1 MLISNNFVAALF
13 LILAATFA
21 PSKMEWTTPT
31 DHDFG
36 LILRGVEAKHVF
48 TFRNRSK
55 TQLTVDNVRADCSCT
70 ASDWDIAPVA
80 PDSMGQITI
89 TYDAHKKGYFKKRLT
104 VWIHGQK
111 QAEKLVIQ
119 GEVEE

>member
-1 MLISNNFVAALF
+1 MFLSNSFIVGLF
-13 LILAATFA
+13 LTLTTAFL
-21 PSKMEWTTPT
+21 PSKVTWTTPT
-31 DHDFG
+31 EHDFG
-36 LILRGVEAKHVF
+36 LILRGVEAQHVF

-55 TQLTVDNVRADCSCT
+55 TPLTIDNVRTDCSCT

-80 PDSMGQITI
+80 PDSTGQITI
-89 TYDAHKKGYFKKRLT
+89 SYDAHKKGYFKKRLT

-111 QAEKLVIQ
+111 EAEKLVIQ

>member
-1 MLISNNFVAALF
+1 MLGSNSFIVGLF
-13 LILAATFA
+13 LMLTTAFP
-21 PSKMEWTTPT
+21 PSKLTWTTPT

-36 LILRGVEAKHVF
+36 LIPRSVEAKHVF

-55 TQLTVDNVRADCSCT
+55 APLKIDNVRADCSCT

-80 PDSMGQITI
+80 PDSMGKITVS
-89 TYDAHKKGYFKKRLT
+89 YDAFKKGYFKKRLT
-104 VWIHGQK
+104 VWIKGQK